1 MEALLGF
8 FAMPFVIFGILFVFS
23 IYMAFRENLK
33 TTAALSFFGFVLL
46 ACTSD
51 LAWYSILGCAI
62 GYLAL
67 GILWSRSRYAVL
79 NIESIQ
85 KLEQLKERVTLG
97 EICVSEAQSHAKKIK
112 EQMKITS
119 NKEKIACWIL
129 GFLPSFIYHVSND
142 LVTHLKEL
150 IVTKLKGV
158 YRGISIKYQEKA
170 EQIDFTSVAPKA
182 DESESRYEEGL
193 SHDFDDE
200 DFDDEDFDVKSKQ

>member
-1 MEALLGF
+1 METLLGF
-8 FAMPFVIFGILFVFS
+8 FAMPFVIFGVLFVFS
-23 IYMAFRENLK
+23 IYMAFCENLK

-51 LAWYSILGCAI
+51 LAWYEILGCAV
-62 GYLAL
+62 GYLAF

-85 KLEQLKERVTLG
+85 KLEQLKESVSSG
-97 EICVSEAQSHAKKIK
+97 EICVSQAQSQAEKIK

-129 GFLPSFIYHVSND
+129 GFLPSFIYHVSDD
-142 LVTHLKEL
+142 LVAHLKEL

-170 EQIDFTSVAPKA
+170 EQIDFASVAPKA
-182 DESESRYEEGL
+182 DESEECYGEDL

-200 DFDDEDFDVKSKQ
+200 DSDVKSKK